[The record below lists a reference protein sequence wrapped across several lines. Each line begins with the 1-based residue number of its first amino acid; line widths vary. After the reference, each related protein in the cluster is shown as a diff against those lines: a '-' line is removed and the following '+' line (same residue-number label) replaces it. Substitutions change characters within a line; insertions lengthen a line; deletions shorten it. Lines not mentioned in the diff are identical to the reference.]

1 VSLHRRLSC
10 SLSAPLASVSV
21 RLVFALL
28 AASSPAWPYLCWAR
42 PSAYFSSSP
51 VTGRTASFI
60 LPLALASIALL
71 LPGHLRVRGIV
82 FRSPWVGGARHV
94 LDDNAALRTGA
105 FDLGE
110 VHA

>member
-10 SLSAPLASVSV
+10 SLSASLASYSV
-21 RLVFALL
+21 RLVIALL

-51 VTGRTASFI
+51 VTAPAASFI
-60 LPLALASIALL
+60 LRLAFSSIALL
-71 LPGHLRVRGIV
+71 LPGRVRVRGIV
-82 FRSPWVGGARHV
+82 FRSRSVGGARHV

>member
-1 VSLHRRLSC
+1 MSLHSRLSC

-21 RLVFALL
+21 RLVFALWV
-28 AASSPAWPYLCWAR
+28 ASSPAWPYLCWAL

-60 LPLALASIALL
+60 LPLASIALL

-94 LDDNAALRTGA
+94 LDDNASLGTGA